1 MKATLDVKLKALN
14 DLMDEYNPKEEDQDE
29 DKTAIDDLE
38 EKIMAKLEEKLKGV
52 VQGTKEDPEDPEEP
66 EKPEETKEKENEEN
80 GNN

>member
-14 DLMDEYNPKEEDQDE
+14 NLMDEYNPKEEDQDE
-29 DKTAIDDLE
+29 DKTAIDELE

-52 VQGTKEDPEDPEEP
+52 TIKEAP
-66 EKPEETKEKENEEN
+66 KEETKEPEETEKTEEGDEEN

>member
-29 DKTAIDDLE
+29 DKTAIDELE

-52 VQGTKEDPEDPEEP
+52 VQGPKEDPEET
-66 EKPEETKEKENEEN
+66 EKTEETEESKEKENEEN

>member
-29 DKTAIDDLE
+29 DKTAIDELE
-38 EKIMAKLEEKLKGV
+38 EKIMLKLEEKLKDV
-52 VQGTKEDPEDPEEP
+52 TIKEAP
-66 EKPEETKEKENEEN
+66 KEETEKTEETEEKENEEN